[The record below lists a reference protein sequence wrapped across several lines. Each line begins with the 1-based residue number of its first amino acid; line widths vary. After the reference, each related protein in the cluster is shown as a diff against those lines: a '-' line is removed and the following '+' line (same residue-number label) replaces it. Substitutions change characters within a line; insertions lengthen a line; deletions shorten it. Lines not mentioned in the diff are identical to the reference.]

1 MEHNNSNFC
10 NNSIYRAYVLGRLT
24 STQIKVYFGKSLVV
38 SLPVKIKVNM
48 GQTCEYRIIN
58 KEIDRSSIVADY
70 VSFFIIH
77 YFFDSSLYTINDFVN
92 TLQNQSQFEAV
103 ECAQGIFLY
112 SGQCSSSKHQHLM
125 LWYLLLVANC
135 EKYPFLLT

>member
-1 MEHNNSNFC
+1 MEYNNSNFC
-10 NNSIYRAYVLGRLT
+10 NNSIYRAYVLGWLT

-48 GQTCEYRIIN
+48 GQTCECRTNLWVPHIIN

-77 YFFDSSLYTINDFVN
+77 DFFWQFIIHDFVN
-92 TLQNQSQFEAV
+92 TLQKQSQFEAV
-103 ECAQGIFLY
+103 ECVLKIYFY
-112 SGQCSSSKHQHLM
+112 I
-125 LWYLLLVANC
+125 LVNV
-135 EKYPFLLT
+135 